1 MNQQPVN
8 EPALNEP
15 ALAAPVRS
23 RREGLGPL
31 VVLMISQLLSGVG
44 VASGIAVGGLLA
56 EKLAGTVS
64 MAGLAQTSS
73 VLGAGLW
80 AIPLARLAVRR
91 GRRWSLTIG
100 YSLAVFGAVLVFVA
114 AGVGSIVVLCLGM
127 LAFGAATASGLQA
140 RFAATEVV
148 SAGYRARAMSL
159 VLWSTTLGAVAG
171 PNLSRI
177 GSDLG
182 ARLGIEPLAG
192 PYLFSLL
199 GLAAAALI
207 VGLRLHA
214 PRRVAW
220 STDGT
225 DGGEEEAAEP
235 VVRLGVGAALRAG
248 FADPSTRL
256 ALVTVTASH
265 MIMVGVMVM
274 TPVHMHHHGLSLD
287 LVGLAISIHIVGMYG
302 ASPVM
307 GWLADRISARGVII
321 IGVGI
326 LTCAVLVGGF
336 FGDGGMVPISVTL
349 GLLGLG
355 WSAGVIGGSTLL
367 TESAPEGTGLTL
379 QGASDSGMN
388 LAAAASSAFSGPILA
403 WGGYAALSGVAGV
416 FLVPLVVLLILGFLR
431 RRG

>member
-1 MNQQPVN
+1 MI
-8 EPALNEP
+8 
-15 ALAAPVRS
+15 
-23 RREGLGPL
+23 
-31 VVLMISQLLSGVG
+31 VLMVSQLLAGVG

-56 EKLAGTVS
+56 EKLSGTVS
-64 MAGLAQTSS
+64 VAGLAQTSS

-80 AIPLARLAVRR
+80 AIPLARLAASR
-91 GRRWSLTIG
+91 GRRWSLALG
-100 YSLAVFGAVLVFVA
+100 YGLAVLGAALVFVA
-114 AGVGSIVVLCLGM
+114 AGVGSVVVLFVGM

-148 SAGYRARAMSL
+148 STAYRARAMSL

-171 PNLSRI
+171 PNLSRV

-214 PRRVAW
+214 PRGSEGGGSARDGAPGGGQVAPA
-220 STDGT
+220 SRIGI
-225 DGGEEEAAEP
+225 
-235 VVRLGVGAALRAG
+235 GAALRAG
-248 FADPSTRL
+248 LTDPNTRL

-274 TPVHMHHHGLSLD
+274 TPVHMHHHGMGLD
-287 LVGLAISIHIVGMYG
+287 LVGVAISIHIVGMYG

-307 GWLADRISARGVII
+307 GWLTDRISARGVITF
-321 IGVGI
+321 GVGI
-326 LTCAVLVGGF
+326 LTAAVLVGGL
-336 FGDGGMVPISVTL
+336 FGDGGMVPISITL

-355 WSAGVIGGSTLL
+355 WSAGVIGGSALL

-416 FLVPLVVLLILGFLR
+416 FLLPVVVLLALSSLGTR
-431 RRG
+431 DSRVPD